1 MRQMKKVALTTIAIA
16 FTVASSI
23 TLTSCGSGPNAETR
37 KTNRVTD
44 GAEAVINTDGSD
56 IRVSN
61 LVLVA
66 TEDGS
71 AVIVGHIVNRADE
84 ADEILG
90 ITVGDVG
97 ASITGEKKL
106 LTNKPIHFEGEQAN
120 AKAVFAGVNPVAGTT
135 VDLTIGFARAGLV
148 TTRVII
154 RDQRDI
160 YAGITS
166 GAKLETAATTE

>member
-1 MRQMKKVALTTIAIA
+1 MRQTKKFALTTIAIA
-16 FTVASSI
+16 FTLATSL
-23 TLTSCGSGPNAETR
+23 TLTSCGAGPNAETR
-37 KTNRVTD
+37 KINRVTD
-44 GAEAVINTDGSD
+44 GAEAVIKADGSD
-56 IRVSN
+56 IRISN

-66 TEDGS
+66 TADGA
-71 AVIVGHIVNRADE
+71 AVIVGHIVNRAED

-90 ITVGDVG
+90 ITVGGIG
-97 ASITGEKKL
+97 ATITGEKKL

-120 AKAVFAGVNPVAGTT
+120 AKAVFTGVNPVAGTT

-148 TTRVII
+148 TERVII

-166 GAKLETAATTE
+166 GAKLAAPEATK